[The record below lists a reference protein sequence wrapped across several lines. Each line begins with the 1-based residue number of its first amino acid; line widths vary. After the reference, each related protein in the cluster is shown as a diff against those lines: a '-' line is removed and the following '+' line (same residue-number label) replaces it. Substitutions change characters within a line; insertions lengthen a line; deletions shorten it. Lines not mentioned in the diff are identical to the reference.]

1 MFKFGN
7 FFDNYG
13 FYFGIGNSFI
23 ILILWFLY
31 CILGKKSI
39 KFQYLNHQLKIPENK
54 NEKIDIYL
62 SKRNTN
68 VPRINNKNKN
78 KHNIK
83 IASNP
88 PNNKNNSKNIKF
100 KKRRIEKYNNKI
112 CININNMNKYEN
124 RSDIIELNMSDKNL
138 NEKSKK
144 NEEKNKD
151 IDYDELTYKQAIIKD
166 ERYFFVIFFSYFSS
180 TFEILQIL
188 FFPKKFSHISLTL
201 ALYLYE
207 LILDLTFNALL
218 FSDEVISQKY
228 YNNDKLLFI
237 TSQILSISSNIIS
250 CFIVYITTNLINYNS
265 ALESGIIEAKI
276 PKRFYLIF
284 INIFWFINLKIA
296 FFYIIIMI
304 SGLFCSY
311 YLFVFCAIFK
321 KIQKNLFLNYLMG
334 VLWSLFYKVGFS
346 LLTTI
351 LRKISI
357 CGKFK
362 QLYYI
367 AKFIN
372 EKFN

>member
-1 MFKFGN
+1 MT
-7 FFDNYG
+7 
-13 FYFGIGNSFI
+13 S
-23 ILILWFLY
+23 
-31 CILGKKSI
+31 S
-39 KFQYLNHQLKIPENK
+39 E
-54 NEKIDIYL
+54 
-62 SKRNTN
+62 
-68 VPRINNKNKN
+68 NNKELTVR
-78 KHNIK
+78 
-83 IASNP
+83 SN
-88 PNNKNNSKNIKF
+88 NNSKNIKF

-201 ALYLYE
+201 SLYLYE

-218 FSDEVISQKY
+218 FSDEVISHKY
-228 YNNDKLLFI
+228 YNNNKLLFI

-250 CFIVYITTNLINYNS
+250 NFIVYFTTYLLNYYS
-265 ALESGIIEAKI
+265 ALESGAIEAHI
-276 PKRFYLIF
+276 PKRFYQIF

-296 FFYIIIMI
+296 IFYILVFI

-311 YLFVFCAIFK
+311 YLFIFCAIFK
-321 KIQKNLFLNYLMG
+321 KIQKNLFLNYAMG
-334 VLWSLFYKVGFS
+334 VLWSLLYKVGFS

-357 CGKFK
+357 CGKYK

-367 AKFIN
+367 SKFIN